1 MLYRLLNKISRK
13 LHTKT
18 RRTKKKRNRLKT
30 LAGLTLLSTLAE
42 LDGFVFIQCPEK
54 EKKFS

>member
-30 LAGLTLLSTLAE
+30 LAGLTLLITLRE
-42 LDGFVFIQCPEK
+42 LGRFIFVQWPEK
-54 EKKFS
+54 DIKI